1 MHNVVYF
8 DFNKAFDSVPHNE
21 FLLLGIT
28 GPLWMWF
35 GISSKPTT
43 LYFHSG
49 VATPGQYTG
58 PDTFSSVCE
67 RHSNCR

>member
-28 GPLWMWF
+28 GPLWMWYILQTNNSLF
-35 GISSKPTT
+35 PLVEPLHPYYQSIQVYPRAVYWAR
-43 LYFHSG
+43 YF
-49 VATPGQYTG
+49 
-58 PDTFSSVCE
+58 F
-67 RHSNCR
+67 